1 MYGEEYII
9 YDKGRPAEYPYGKL
23 RGYISSRKVRS
34 LVSGLGYELVKVST
48 ISVNHIRRGC
58 SGFIKDPEKGILIY
72 FSTEPLAF
80 QAPGQVLYRSAK
92 DEKDYCG
99 GSNHY
104 CDIKDLAH
112 AVKRLFD
119 TFNPKDPT
127 AMNYWG
133 FRR

>member
-1 MYGEEYII
+1 MYGEDII
-9 YDKGRPAEYPYGKL
+9 YDNRKPAYYPPGKL
-23 RGYISSRKVRS
+23 RGYISSRKVKS

-58 SGFIKDPEKGILIY
+58 DGFIKDPDKGILIY
-72 FSTEPLAF
+72 FTTEPGAF
-80 QAPGQVLYRSAK
+80 QSPGRVLYRSAK

-127 AMNYWG
+127 AMNFWG

>member
-1 MYGEEYII
+1 MYGEDII
-9 YDKGRPAEYPYGKL
+9 YDNSKPADYPPGKL
-23 RGYISSRKVRS
+23 RGYISSRKVKS

-48 ISVNHIRRGC
+48 TSVNRIRRGC
-58 SGFIKDPEKGILIY
+58 SGFIKDPDKGILIY
-72 FSTEPLAF
+72 FDTEPIAF
-80 QAPGQVLYRSAK
+80 QSPGRVLYRSAK

>member
-1 MYGEEYII
+1 MYGEDII
-9 YDKGRPAEYPYGKL
+9 YDNREPADYPSGKL
-23 RGYISSRKVRS
+23 RGYISSRKVKS

-48 ISVNHIRRGC
+48 TSVNHIRRGC
-58 SGFIKDPEKGILIY
+58 SGFIKDPDKGILIY
-72 FSTEPLAF
+72 FDTEPIAF
-80 QAPGQVLYRSAK
+80 QSPGQVLYRSAK

-127 AMNYWG
+127 AMDFWG
-133 FRR
+133 NRR

>member
-1 MYGEEYII
+1 MYGEDII
-9 YDKGRPAEYPYGKL
+9 YDNIKPADYPPGKL
-23 RGYISSRKVRS
+23 RGYISSRKVKS
-34 LVSGLGYELVKVST
+34 LVSVLGYELVKVHT
-48 ISVNHIRRGC
+48 ISVNRIRRGC

-72 FSTEPLAF
+72 FDTEPMCF

-92 DEKDYCG
+92 DENDYCG
-99 GSNHY
+99 GSNHH

-127 AMNYWG
+127 AMDYWG